1 MNTEEREKIVEERI
15 LNNDSENV
23 EMSVYLFR
31 HLLGF
36 PESYLANCLYFSS
49 VDRYWNGSMKKAAS
63 FADYSATWT
72 TKALG
77 KMQRACLI
85 QKTDK
90 GYALNFTVSSVR
102 GDFSVTMP
110 EGIFRA
116 CEKVFKADLEEAISS
131 ATRIFE
137 EGRDPDEVAN
147 VLVMPPEKE

>member
-15 LNNDSENV
+15 LNNDSENI

-63 FADYSATWT
+63 FADYSPTWT
-72 TKALG
+72 NKALG

-85 QKTDK
+85 KKTDK

-110 EGIFRA
+110 EGIFKA